1 MTMFIIFQ
9 KIVSIF
15 PIQLL
20 INEIHRKHE
29 KSIKTIK
36 MLSDDFNEEYAN
48 ILNLVDILLTEKNI
62 ENEESSNVES
72 EIKKIVDYLTENKIK
87 VTKKK
92 LLEHK
97 DKVQANI
104 SRTTLKTFPY
114 KKIREY

>member
-1 MTMFIIFQ
+1 
-9 KIVSIF
+9 
-15 PIQLL
+15 
-20 INEIHRKHE
+20 
-29 KSIKTIK
+29 

-87 VTKKK
+87 VTKKN

-114 KKIREY
+114 KNI